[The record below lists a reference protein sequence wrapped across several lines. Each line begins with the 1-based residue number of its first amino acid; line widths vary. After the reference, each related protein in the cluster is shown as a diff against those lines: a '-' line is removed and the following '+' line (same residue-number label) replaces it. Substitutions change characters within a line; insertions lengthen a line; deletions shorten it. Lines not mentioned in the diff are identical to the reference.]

1 MVTVKNRDGAV
12 AGRRPRRRGVRSGHP
27 ARRAR
32 RTRDP
37 PEQLPCGLSLV
48 PAYAQCTAPNRTH
61 GPPLA
66 FGSCSPAIPSSS
78 FVTVGTN
85 DANGAPANS
94 TGSIR
99 MDVLVG
105 VPGPPDDSEV
115 IITPTISDVRCKGTT
130 TACGNAN
137 AAGGPDYTG
146 QLEGNAMVRVTDHFN
161 AVNAGGGS
169 DPATLVDIPF
179 PISMSCVNTA
189 DTSVGGLCKTPTT
202 TCVGC
207 PPPNWEGHRV
217 VAEITQIQVFD
228 GGPDGIPATADGNTL
243 FAVQGLFVP

>member
-1 MVTVKNRDGAV
+1 MRV
-12 AGRRPRRRGVRSGHP
+12 
-27 ARRAR
+27 
-32 RTRDP
+32 
-37 PEQLPCGLSLV
+37 SLV

-66 FGSCSPAIPSSS
+66 FGSCSPAVPSSS
-78 FVTVGTN
+78 FVTVGTP
-85 DANGAPANS
+85 DSNGAAANS
-94 TGSIR
+94 SGSIR

-105 VPGPPDDSEV
+105 VPGPPDDSDL
-115 IITPTISDVRCKGTT
+115 IITPTISDVRCKGDT

-146 QLEGNAMVRVTDHFN
+146 GLQGNAVVRVTDHFN

-169 DPATLVDIPF
+169 EPATAVDIPF
-179 PISMSCVNTA
+179 PISMSCLNTA
-189 DTSVGGLCKTPTT
+189 DTSVGGLCKTSTA

-207 PPPNWEGHRV
+207 PRRTGEGKRV

-228 GGPDGIPATADGNTL
+228 GGQDGETGTPGNTL
-243 FAVQGLFVP
+243 FAVQGLFIP